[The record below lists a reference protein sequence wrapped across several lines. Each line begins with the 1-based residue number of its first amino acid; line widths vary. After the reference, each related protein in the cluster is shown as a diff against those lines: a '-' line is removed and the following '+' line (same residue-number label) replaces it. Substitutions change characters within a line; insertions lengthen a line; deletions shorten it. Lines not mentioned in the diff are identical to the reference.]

1 MALAKTRDP
10 RNLVW
15 MDLEMTGLD
24 PDRDTILEIA
34 TIITDSDLKIL
45 AEGPV
50 MAIHCPEETLVRMD
64 PWCVEHHGASGLTQ
78 RVRDSK
84 VTMKQAEEK
93 TLAVIQQWCTEKT
106 APLCGNSIHQ
116 DRRFLV
122 RYMARIHD
130 YLHYR
135 MIDVS
140 SIKELV
146 HRWYPDE
153 ARQRTKT
160 QTHLAHDDVKESIEE
175 LAWYRQ
181 KVFRP
186 TS

>member
-1 MALAKTRDP
+1 MRDP

-15 MDLEMTGLD
+15 MDLEMTGLN

-34 TIITDSDLKIL
+34 TIITDADLFIL
-45 AEGPV
+45 AEAPTLAV
-50 MAIHCPEETLVRMD
+50 HQPEEVLVRMD

-84 VTMKQAEEK
+84 VTMAEAEEQ
-93 TLAVIQQWCTEKT
+93 TLAVIQRFCPEKV

-122 RYMARIHD
+122 RYMPRID
-130 YLHYR
+130 GYLHYR

-140 SIKELV
+140 SVKELV
-146 HRWYPDE
+146 HRWYPED
-153 ARQRTKT
+153 ARPNTKEH
-160 QTHLAHDDVKESIEE
+160 THLALDDVRESIAE
-175 LAWYRQ
+175 LSYYRQ
-181 KVFRP
+181 RVFKPR
-186 TS
+186 S

>member
-1 MALAKTRDP
+1 MRDP

-15 MDLEMTGLD
+15 MDMEMTGLD
-24 PDRDTILEIA
+24 PERDVVLEIA
-34 TIITDSDLKIL
+34 TIVTDSELNIL
-45 AEGPV
+45 AEGP
-50 MAIHCPEETLVRMD
+50 AIAVRQPEEVLARMD

-78 RVRDSK
+78 RVRESK
-84 VTMKQAEEK
+84 ISLHDAEEQ
-93 TLAVIQQWCTEKT
+93 TLAVIQKYCPEKV

-122 RYMARIHD
+122 RYMPKINA

-146 HRWYPDE
+146 HRW
-153 ARQRTKT
+153 
-160 QTHLAHDDVKESIEE
+160 
-175 LAWYRQ
+175 
-181 KVFRP
+181 
-186 TS
+186 

>member
-1 MALAKTRDP
+1 MRDP

-45 AEGPV
+45 VEAPV
-50 MAIHCPEETLVRMD
+50 MAIHQPEEVLARMD
-64 PWCVEHHGASGLTQ
+64 AWCVEHHGASGLTQ
-78 RVRDSK
+78 RVKNSK
-84 VTMKQAEEK
+84 TTMAEAEEA
-93 TLAVIQQWCTEKT
+93 TLAVIQKFCPEKV

-122 RYMARIHD
+122 RYMPRING

-140 SIKELV
+140 SVKELV
-146 HRWYPDE
+146 ARWYPEDI
-153 ARQRTKT
+153 RPHTKDHK
-160 QTHLAHDDVKESIEE
+160 HLAHDDVRESIDE
-175 LAWYRQ
+175 LDYYRQ
-181 KVFRP
+181 RVFKKLG
-186 TS
+186 